1 MHHGYNNRAFEPLTL
16 HDLTSVTQVLFQGL
30 AATVPQILTIVLSFL
45 VICLGI
51 TILQM
56 SKVDPSKLSK
66 LDRRSTLLLQAARE
80 HTDDVDEKGHT
91 GLEDP
96 GMDALRGSFGTVGS
110 IIRART
116 VRRMSQSSHRDVRLR
131 PPGAAAPYTGTPSWM
146 STDGLSRHQLYD
158 APVPR
163 DDVSSIAPSVLSP
176 GGSNLAG
183 KRPTIKFDDQDLVHQ
198 YNRPGQGENTAL
210 HNHRQALAASMIV
223 SDGYPPVPSN
233 RATVASDMNLLE
245 MDSPDLSRALATPT
259 QAQVSGLPKIEVT
272 EERPGVFSIPALR
285 KSDIE
290 VHSAPPS
297 VFNRFTRVP
306 GPGGPAPMR
315 KDSRDIFDQQGGLQT
330 GSTQGPSPSRGTLL
344 SFPSVTDSQPS
355 EWDDESGES
364 ASRSSRTAKP
374 GDTDGKREKSKE
386 RRVKQYPGAE
396 DDEEA
401 SKSLWI
407 KATQRDSMD
416 STDDESLK
424 GLEGGGGI
432 RLVPTISRDR
442 ST

>member
-1 MHHGYNNRAFEPLTL
+1 
-16 HDLTSVTQVLFQGL
+16 
-30 AATVPQILTIVLSFL
+30 
-45 VICLGI
+45 
-51 TILQM
+51 M
-56 SKVDPSKLSK
+56 SKVDPAKLSK

-80 HTDDVDEKGHT
+80 HTDDVDEKGNT

-116 VRRMSQSSHRDVRLR
+116 LRRMSQSSHRDVRLR

-163 DDVSSIAPSVLSP
+163 DDASSIAPSVLSP
-176 GGSNLAG
+176 TASNLAG

-210 HNHRQALAASMIV
+210 HNHRQALAASMI
-223 SDGYPPVPSN
+223 SHDGYPPVPSN
-233 RATVASDMNLLE
+233 RATVASEMNLLE

-259 QAQVSGLPKIEVT
+259 QAQVSALPKIEVT
-272 EERPGVFSIPALR
+272 EERPGVFSVSALR
-285 KSDIE
+285 KSDLE

-297 VFNRFTRVP
+297 IFNRFTRVP
-306 GPGGPAPMR
+306 GPSGPTPMVR
-315 KDSRDIFDQQGGLQT
+315 KDLREIFDQQGGLQAGT
-330 GSTQGPSPSRGTLL
+330 AQDPSPSRGTLL
-344 SFPSVTDSQPS
+344 SFPSVTDSAPS
-355 EWDDESGES
+355 EWDEESGDTS
-364 ASRSSRTAKP
+364 KRSSRTAKP
-374 GDTDGKREKSKE
+374 GDADGKEREKSKE

-401 SKSLWI
+401 SKSLWL
-407 KATQRDSMD
+407 KANQRDSMD

-424 GLEGGGGI
+424 GLDGGGGI
-432 RLVPTISRDR
+432 RLVPTMSRDQ
-442 ST
+442 SL